1 MNHPLN
7 TAAFY
12 HSKPFW
18 EDRQSYLLEGR
29 HYSKVSFLLRDSLK
43 KRMESLLI
51 GDRSHLP
58 SQLSLKEV
66 LLVILGQRVGSSTH
80 NPCSKHNHTKK

>member
-12 HSKPFW
+12 RSKPFW
-18 EDRQSYLLEGR
+18 EDRQFYLLEGR

-51 GDRSHLP
+51 GDL
-58 SQLSLKEV
+58 QYK
-66 LLVILGQRVGSSTH
+66 LLFKATIMASIILQEL
-80 NPCSKHNHTKK
+80 